1 MVSIKTKMKKK
12 YAEPAQNSSLSE
24 SILDVFSFKLK
35 LKIKITTLFYRNFIL
50 YVICIFSHILC
61 MYVLSASTNHILNS
75 SHVYVFKKIMN
86 IILPCK
92 VQIFWEGLKNVKK
105 ISQAVL
111 RLQFQKLVRDSFKIL
126 WPSHNISTLHT
137 SFWNVE
143 NHFYRHNG

>member
-1 MVSIKTKMKKK
+1 MKKK

-92 VQIFWEGLKNVKK
+92 VQIFREGLKNVKK
-105 ISQAVL
+105 HPMLFWGYKVISKISG
-111 RLQFQKLVRDSFKIL
+111 RFFQIL